1 MSKVQLITSSNLA
14 VWRIAWIARVS
25 TTPLDKDIVSVINGG
40 VFATP
45 EEHEKDVKLC
55 KHLYTAGH
63 WSVFEHCS
71 LTYLLECSRACSLQL
86 ARHRHISRTE
96 MSQRYTKIGG
106 ENNDWYVTPPEC
118 ENSLQFYNQMEDAA
132 NVYNSLINL
141 GYKREDARFLL
152 PEATKTRM
160 FITLNLRTLLELTQK
175 RACDPRA
182 QWEIKELV
190 RKMWHDIPSEL
201 KEIFRPELKWL
212 DDKKNDRVTPRDE

>member
-1 MSKVQLITSSNLA
+1 MSKVRLITSNNLA

-25 TTPLDKDIVSVINGG
+25 TTPLDKDMTDLLKIVASNVGS
-40 VFATP
+40 
-45 EEHEKDVKLC
+45 EKDVKLC

-118 ENSLQFYNQMEDAA
+118 ENSLQFGNQMENAA

-152 PEATKTRM
+152 PEATKTRT
-160 FITLNLRTLLELTQK
+160 TLR
-175 RACDPRA
+175 R
-182 QWEIKELV
+182 
-190 RKMWHDIPSEL
+190 
-201 KEIFRPELKWL
+201 
-212 DDKKNDRVTPRDE
+212 

>member
-1 MSKVQLITSSNLA
+1 MSSIRLVSCSNLD
-14 VWRIAWIARVS
+14 VIDIAMIARVS
-25 TTPLDKDIVSVINGG
+25 TTPLDIDVIPTEPK
-40 VFATP
+40 ATRSI
-45 EEHEKDVKLC
+45 EGYRKDVKLC
-55 KHLYTAGH
+55 NHLYTAGH
-63 WSVFEHCS
+63 WSVFEHVS

-106 ENNDWYVTPPEC
+106 ENNDWYVMPPEC

-212 DDKKNDRVTPRDE
+212 DDKTLTE